1 MLDGGHLFLYALEG
15 VRRRPLNPKVQEWAF
30 MSGFAL
36 LMSLMLFLTWNDL
49 QSIGLWDRLASVVS

>member
-15 VRRRPLNPKVQEWAF
+15 VRRRPLHPKVQEWAF

-36 LMSLMLFLTWNDL
+36 LMSLMLVLTWNDL
-49 QSIGLWDRLASVVS
+49 RSVGVWDRIASVIG